1 MADEKKLEEDNDDDG
16 GTWTEIEVPEQLD
29 DKTQEVF
36 SEDTVVVQEQEEV
49 AEPEETEEVEE
60 PELEGIETKGAEKR
74 IRQLI
79 RQRKERDEELGK
91 VRSELNQLRYQ
102 MSEVGK
108 LKFDYDDALATAK
121 EGEINSKLE
130 TARNKFKDAYDAGN
144 KDNVLEAQEELSE
157 AQTDLKLL
165 NQQKEWIKKQSEE
178 YTKEQE
184 KRKQEYENTSVEG
197 VDPLAQEWAEKN
209 KWFGKDRTRTAVAL
223 SIDAQLKESGED
235 PSDPSFYEKVD
246 LRLREELPNKYSEE
260 ATPSKPR
267 QRVAGRSHSP
277 ASKKVKLT
285 SEDVRLAK
293 KWSIPLERYAA
304 EKAKAERSDGDY
316 TTVV

>member
-1 MADEKKLEEDNDDDG
+1 MAEEEDKDG
-16 GTWTEIEVPEQLD
+16 WTEIEVPDQPDEN
-29 DKTQEVF
+29 K
-36 SEDTVVVQEQEEV
+36 EELEIEASVSQDV
-49 AEPEETEEVEE
+49 APSVEVEE
-60 PELEGIETKGAEKR
+60 VVQNAETGKEEDAPELEGIETKGAEKR

-79 RQRKERDEELGK
+79 KQRKDRDEELVK
-91 VRSELNQLRYQ
+91 TREELNQLRYQ
-102 MSEVGK
+102 MAEAGK

-121 EGEINSKLE
+121 EGEISSRLE
-130 TARNKFKDAYDAGN
+130 NARNKFKDAYESGN
-144 KDNVLEAQEELSE
+144 KDGVLEAQEELSE
-157 AQTDLKLL
+157 AKTDLKLL
-165 NQQKEWIKKQSEE
+165 DQRKGWIKQQAEE
-178 YTKEQE
+178 YSSEQ
-184 KRKQEYENTSVEG
+184 KRRKTQYENSQTAN

-209 KWFGKDRTRTAVAL
+209 KWFGKNRTRTAVAL
-223 SIDAQLKESGED
+223 SIDAELKEQGED

-246 LRLREELPNKYSEE
+246 SRLREELPEKGSEE

-267 QRVAGRSHSP
+267 QVVAGRSRSP

-304 EKAKAERSDGDY
+304 EKAKADRADGDY